1 MLMHSLPLR
10 CRTTGKAIP
19 FLLPIT
25 FKCPTMK
32 EIKKFNSPMFGEL
45 RVTRNEKGEL
55 LFCLKD
61 VCNSLGLQVGATAKR
76 LGGDINSTNV
86 SSITVLD
93 ANNHGQQM
101 YFVTEPDLYRCIF
114 QSRKPTAR
122 KFQDW
127 VFNEVLPSL
136 RTTGAY
142 VVAKEEDCEED
153 IIARGLIAAK
163 AALARREERIKELEE
178 QGRRQEFVIEQKDAQ
193 IDAQDKQIKI
203 AAPKADYY
211 DKTLASTSCMTTTQV
226 ADDLHITA
234 HTLNR
239 KLQEI
244 GIIYSQSGQWH
255 LKMPY
260 KKWNLAGTR
269 IYNYQ
274 SSNGEVVTRVTL
286 VWNQRGKRFI
296 LALYNNN
303 FDVKRAIAE
312 IKGDISNK

>member
-1 MLMHSLPLR
+1 MDEIKILHKS
-10 CRTTGKAIP
+10 T
-19 FLLPIT
+19 FLG
-25 FKCPTMK
+25 K
-32 EIKKFNSPMFGEL
+32 EIDVWGTFENP
-45 RVTRNEKGEL
+45 
-55 LFCLKD
+55 LFRASD
-61 VCNSLGLQVGATAKR
+61 VANWLH
-76 LGGDINSTNV
+76 NTNV
-86 SSITVLD
+86 SNMVKKVD
-93 ANNHGQQM
+93 EDE
-101 YFVTEPDLYRCIF
+101 VTKFNLGSRQGETLFLTENGLYEILML
-114 QSRKPTAR
+114 SRKKDA
-122 KFQDW
+122 KQFKKG
-127 VFNEVLPSL
+127 VKKILHEI
-136 RTTGAY
+136 RTKGGYLATTQNDTPAT
-142 VVAKEEDCEED
+142 
-153 IIARGLIAAK
+153 I
-163 AALARREERIKELEE
+163 LARAMKVADEVIAEHEQRIKELEE
-178 QGRRQEFVIEQKDAQ
+178 QGRRQEIVIEQKDAQ

-269 IYNYQ
+269 TYNYQ
-274 SSNGEVVTRVTL
+274 SSNGEVVTKVTL

>member
-1 MLMHSLPLR
+1 M
-10 CRTTGKAIP
+10 TDVKI
-19 FLLPIT
+19 
-25 FKCPTMK
+25 
-32 EIKKFNSPMFGEL
+32 FNSPMFGEL

-61 VCNSLGLQVGATAKR
+61 VCDSLGLQVGATAKR

-142 VVAKEEDCEED
+142 VVTKEEDSEED

-163 AALARREERIKELEE
+163 AALARREQRIKELECE
-178 QGRRQEFVIEQKDAQ
+178 NSQSKQVIEVQGERIAKDA
-193 IDAQDKQIKI
+193 
-203 AAPKADYY
+203 PKVEYY
-211 DKTLASTSCMTTTQV
+211 DQTLAAENMLTTRQI
-226 ADDLHITA
+226 ANELGITA
-234 HTLNR
+234 NELHN
-239 KLQEI
+239 KLQQLK
-244 GIIYSQSGQWH
+244 IIFRQSNQWLINKPYSTWKLH
-255 LKMPY
+255 
-260 KKWNLAGTR
+260 GTR
-269 IYNYQ
+269 TYTYYDTHKD
-274 SSNGEVVTRVTL
+274 VTYAKPYL
-286 VWNQRGKRFI
+286 VWNQRGRRFI
-296 LALYNNN
+296 LALYKNN
-303 FDVKRAIAE
+303 FNVKLAIS
-312 IKGDISNK
+312 DINGKTAK

>member
-45 RVTRNEKGEL
+45 RVTRNEKSEL

-142 VVAKEEDCEED
+142 VVAKEEDSEED

-163 AALARREERIKELEE
+163 AALARREERIKELECE
-178 QGRRQEFVIEQKDAQ
+178 NSQSKQVIEVQSERIAKDA
-193 IDAQDKQIKI
+193 
-203 AAPKADYY
+203 PKVEYY
-211 DKTLASTSCMTTTQV
+211 NQTLNSEDCMTSSQV
-226 ADDLHITA
+226 ALDLGITA
-234 HTLNR
+234 QELHN
-239 KLQEI
+239 KLCQAN
-244 GIIYSQSGQWH
+244 IIYKQSGQWNLH
-255 LKMPY
+255 KPY
-260 KKWNLAGTR
+260 KGWKLHDTNT
-269 IYNYQ
+269 YTFP
-274 SSNGEVVTRVTL
+274 SSNGGTHTKVYT
-286 VWNQRGKRFI
+286 VWTQRGRRFI
-296 LALYNNN
+296 IALFKNNFNVKLAL
-303 FDVKRAIAE
+303 AE
-312 IKGDISNK
+312 INGNIAK

>member
-1 MLMHSLPLR
+1 
-10 CRTTGKAIP
+10 
-19 FLLPIT
+19 
-25 FKCPTMK
+25 
-32 EIKKFNSPMFGEL
+32 MFGEL

-55 LFCLKD
+55 LFCFKD

-163 AALARREERIKELEE
+163 AALARREERIKELECE
-178 QGRRQEFVIEQKDAQ
+178 NSQSKQVIEAQGERIAKDT
-193 IDAQDKQIKI
+193 
-203 AAPKADYY
+203 PKVEYY
-211 DKTLASTSCMTTTQV
+211 DQTLNSKDCMTSSQV
-226 ADDLHITA
+226 ALDLGITA
-234 HTLNR
+234 QELHN
-239 KLQEI
+239 KLCQAN
-244 GIIYSQSGQWH
+244 IIYKQSGQWNLH
-255 LKMPY
+255 KPY
-260 KKWNLAGTR
+260 KGWKLHDTNT
-269 IYNYQ
+269 YTFP
-274 SSNGEVVTRVTL
+274 SSNGGTHTKVYT
-286 VWNQRGKRFI
+286 VWTQRGRRFI
-296 LALYNNN
+296 IALFKNNFNVKLAL
-303 FDVKRAIAE
+303 AE
-312 IKGDISNK
+312 INGNIAK

>member
-1 MLMHSLPLR
+1 M
-10 CRTTGKAIP
+10 TDVKI
-19 FLLPIT
+19 
-25 FKCPTMK
+25 
-32 EIKKFNSPMFGEL
+32 FNSPMFGEL

-61 VCNSLGLQVGATAKR
+61 VCDSLGLQVGATAKR
-76 LGGDINSTNV
+76 LEQQVI
-86 SSITVLD
+86 SSINVLT
-93 ANNHGQQM
+93 NGGSQQM

-127 VFNEVLPSL
+127 VFNDVLPSL

-142 VVAKEEDCEED
+142 VVAKEEDSEED

-163 AALARREERIKELEE
+163 AALARREERIRQLETQTEQQAETINLQKKELT
-178 QGRRQEFVIEQKDAQ
+178 V
-193 IDAQDKQIKI
+193 
-203 AAPKADYY
+203 AAPKAEYY
-211 DKTLASTSCMTTTQV
+211 DKTLASTTCITTTQV

-234 HTLNR
+234 RTLNA
-239 KLQEI
+239 KLKDL

-260 KKWNLAGTR
+260 KGWNLAGTR
-269 IYNYQ
+269 TYNYQ
-274 SSNGEVVTRVTL
+274 SSNGETLTSTTL

-296 LALYNNN
+296 IALYNNDFN
-303 FDVKRAIAE
+303 VKRAIAE
-312 IKGDISNK
+312 LAGDNKNK

>member
-1 MLMHSLPLR
+1 MDEIKILHKS
-10 CRTTGKAIP
+10 T
-19 FLLPIT
+19 FLG
-25 FKCPTMK
+25 K
-32 EIKKFNSPMFGEL
+32 EIDVWGTFENP
-45 RVTRNEKGEL
+45 
-55 LFCLKD
+55 LFRASD
-61 VCNSLGLQVGATAKR
+61 VANWLH
-76 LGGDINSTNV
+76 NTNV
-86 SSITVLD
+86 SNMVKKVD
-93 ANNHGQQM
+93 EDE
-101 YFVTEPDLYRCIF
+101 VTKFNLGSRQGETLFLTENGLYEILML
-114 QSRKPTAR
+114 SRKKDA
-122 KFQDW
+122 KQFKKG
-127 VFNEVLPSL
+127 VKKILHEI
-136 RTTGAY
+136 RTKGGYLATTQNDTPAT
-142 VVAKEEDCEED
+142 
-153 IIARGLIAAK
+153 I
-163 AALARREERIKELEE
+163 LARAMKVADEVIAEHEKRIKELEE
-178 QGRRQEFVIEQKDAQ
+178 QGRRQEIVIEQKDAQ

-234 HTLNR
+234 NALNR

-269 IYNYQ
+269 TYNYQ
-274 SSNGEVVTRVTL
+274 SSNGEVVTKVTL